1 MCEGPVML
9 AAQARRSS
17 VRRQELQPV
26 VHPFCVLHV
35 PVMPYACC
43 LLCIIVY
50 LHWLE
55 VFDR

>member
-26 VHPFCVLHV
+26 VHPFLRFTCT
-35 PVMPYACC
+35 VMPYACC